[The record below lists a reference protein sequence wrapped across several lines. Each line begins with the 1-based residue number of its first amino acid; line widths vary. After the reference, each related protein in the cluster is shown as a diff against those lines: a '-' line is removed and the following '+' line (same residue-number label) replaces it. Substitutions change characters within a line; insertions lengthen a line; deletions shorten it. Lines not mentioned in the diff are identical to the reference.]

1 MIPILTVLAAMLLLE
16 LLTPFW
22 WWIMAVPFAYG
33 AAAAPKGGKAFL
45 AGFISA
51 GLLWLGGALYFYL
64 TGSGLIAARIAAM
77 FKVGDAWFV
86 LLATGLV
93 AALAAGLA
101 GYAGYAVKRLFNA
114 PPRTGMKE
122 QPLALMLGSRD
133 SRRR

>member
-1 MIPILTVLAAMLLLE
+1 MIPLLILLAAMLVLE

-22 WWIMAVPFAYG
+22 WWIMAVPFVYG

-64 TGSGLIAARIAAM
+64 TGSGLIAARVAAM
-77 FKVGDAWFV
+77 FKVGDAR
-86 LLATGLV
+86 LLMLAAGLV

-101 GYAGYAVKRLFNA
+101 GYAGYAVKRLFKA
-114 PPRTGMKE
+114 PAKTGPKE
-122 QPLALMLGSRD
+122 RP
-133 SRRR
+133 